1 MKKFL
6 SVVLAFL
13 MLAVM
18 LPTTALADLAE
29 GETCV
34 AKIGERLI
42 KPFRRQL
49 MMKPLQPFRWK
60 TV

>member
-18 LPTTALADLAE
+18 LPTTALAD
-29 GETCV
+29 ETFENMV
-34 AKIGERLI
+34 YSAHENDTINLGDGSFTI
-42 KPFRRQL
+42 PSSAPDGQSG
-49 MMKPLQPFRWK
+49 
-60 TV
+60 

>member
-18 LPTTALADLAE
+18 LPTTALADDVITTQEQLA
-29 GETCV
+29 TAI
-34 AKIGERLI
+34 AKG
-42 KPFRRQL
+42 
-49 MMKPLQPFRWK
+49 
-60 TV
+60 